1 MLTSAVVKELLFIMV
16 LLLVVDLVWLTSNGR
31 SYNRLVANVQGSD
44 LTMHYGA
51 ASLSYV
57 AVFLTLAL
65 FAIPWARRDV
75 QRGVSLPMAALK
87 NGALLGACIYAIFN
101 FTNLAIFKDY
111 SWATGLMDTAWG
123 SVLYGAIT
131 YITLLVF
138 H

>member
-1 MLTSAVVKELLFIMV
+1 MLALNVVKEYLFVLV
-16 LLLVVDLVWLTSNGR
+16 LLLVVDGIWLTSNGS
-31 SYNRLVANVQGSD
+31 SYNRLVAGVQGSD

-57 AVFLTLAL
+57 AVFLTLAV

-75 QRGVSLPMAALK
+75 QQGVSLPMAALK

-101 FTNLAIFKDY
+101 FTNLAIFKSY
-111 SWATGLMDTAWG
+111 SWTTGLMDTVWG